1 MEAVQKTPERE
12 AFYKKIDGENLSALW
27 NVMGDLITPEP
38 KSACRP
44 HLWKFDAIRDYM
56 TEAGKLITAKEA
68 TRRVLVLEN
77 PGLRGQSKVTTSLFA
92 GVQMVVPGDVAP
104 AHRHSQSAL
113 RFVLEGKGAATAVD
127 GERSLMEPGDFVIT
141 PSMTWHDHSNETSE
155 PMYWLDGLDIP
166 MVQFFDASF
175 AEDSKEDQQKI
186 TRPPGDSFGRYGH
199 NLLPVDGKRT
209 SKTSPIFNYPYSH
222 TREALEQAKARNEW
236 DACHGL
242 KLKFSNPETGDFAMP
257 TIGTF
262 IQLLP
267 KGFKTARYRS
277 TDATVFAAIEG
288 KGRTRIGDQT
298 FEWGPRDLFVVPS
311 WQWVTHEPTRIR
323 CCSVSRTGRCSRS
336 WICSG
341 KIAGMRER
349 CRASPA
355 GNAERST
362 AVRSQRSGISS
373 RFRVSMLRASPR
385 NDAGQS
391 HRQCSSRVSSR
402 LISFPTA
409 SPNSDSITTPASN

>member
-38 KSACRP
+38 RSACRP

-68 TRRVLVLEN
+68 ERRVLVLEN
-77 PGLRGQSKVTTSLFA
+77 PGLRGQSKITTSLFA
-92 GVQMVVPGDVAP
+92 GVQMVIPGDVAP

-113 RFVLEGKGAATAVD
+113 RFVLEGKGSTTAVD
-127 GERSLMEPGDFVIT
+127 GERTAMAPGDFVIT
-141 PSMTWHDHSNETSE
+141 PSMTWHDHANETYE
-155 PMYWLDGLDIP
+155 PMFWLDGLDIP

-175 AEDSKEDQQKI
+175 AEGSNEDQQKI
-186 TRPPGDSFGRYGH
+186 TRPPATV
-199 NLLPVDGKRT
+199 LPAT
-209 SKTSPIFNYPYSH
+209 AIIFCRS
-222 TREALEQAKARNEW
+222 TASAARRLRRSSIIPTAIPARRWSRPRSGNEW

-288 KGRTRIGDQT
+288 KGRSRIGDQS

-311 WQWVTHEPTRIR
+311 WQWVTHEADMD
-323 CCSVSRTGRCSRS
+323 SVLFSFSDRPVQQ
-336 WICSG
+336 
-341 KIAGMRER
+341 KLDLFREDR
-349 CRASPA
+349 
-355 GNAERST
+355 GNA
-362 AVRSQRSGISS
+362 
-373 RFRVSMLRASPR
+373 
-385 NDAGQS
+385 
-391 HRQCSSRVSSR
+391 
-402 LISFPTA
+402 
-409 SPNSDSITTPASN
+409 